1 MFRSQNDCDM
11 ITAPDD
17 NGVVASIPQ
26 EAVGDKQV
34 DQRWLLV
41 AVTALVTASLAGPAT
56 AAPTGNILGAN
67 SATAVANSYIV
78 VLKDTSGLRSEGVP
92 AAARR
97 LAERNG
103 GSIQFVYETALRGFA
118 TTMSESNA
126 RRLAADASVDY
137 VQQNQTLTATA
148 TQPNPPSW
156 GLDRIDQRNLP
167 LNNSYTYPST
177 ASAVH
182 AYVIDTGVRFTH
194 STFGGRATS
203 GIDTID
209 NDMDANDCHG
219 HGTHVAGTIGGTEYG
234 VAKGVQIVGVRVLNC
249 AGSGTT
255 AQVVGGIDWV
265 TANAIKP
272 AVANMSLGGG
282 PDPALDNATTNSIAS
297 GITYAVAAG
306 NGNIFGV
313 GQPACNYSPA
323 RVPTAVTVGAT
334 DITDL
339 RASFSNYGT
348 CVDIFAPGVNITSA
362 WNGSDNDTET
372 ISGTSMAAPHVA
384 GAAAMGLAFR
394 PNFTPQQIRDGLV
407 NRATNGVVINPGAGS
422 PNKLLYV
429 GR

>member
-1 MFRSQNDCDM
+1 VTS
-11 ITAPDD
+11 
-17 NGVVASIPQ
+17 
-26 EAVGDKQV
+26 
-34 DQRWLLV
+34 RWTSAGLLV

-118 TTMSESNA
+118 TTMSDSNA

>member
-1 MFRSQNDCDM
+1 MTS
-11 ITAPDD
+11 
-17 NGVVASIPQ
+17 
-26 EAVGDKQV
+26 
-34 DQRWLLV
+34 RWTSAGLLV

-97 LAERNG
+97 LAEHNG

-334 DITDL
+334 DITDR

-384 GAAAMGLAFR
+384 GAAALGLAFR

>member
-1 MFRSQNDCDM
+1 MFRSQNDRDM

-97 LAERNG
+97 LTERNG

-148 TQPNPPSW
+148 TQPNPSSW

-334 DITDL
+334 DITDR

-394 PNFTPQQIRDGLV
+394 PNFSPQQIRDGLV

>member
-1 MFRSQNDCDM
+1 MTS
-11 ITAPDD
+11 
-17 NGVVASIPQ
+17 
-26 EAVGDKQV
+26 
-34 DQRWLLV
+34 RWTSAGLLV

-126 RRLAADASVDY
+126 RRLAAEASVDY

-255 AQVVGGIDWV
+255 AQVIGGIDWV

-334 DITDL
+334 DITDR

-407 NRATNGVVINPGAGS
+407 NRATNGVVISPGAGS

>member
-1 MFRSQNDCDM
+1 MTS
-11 ITAPDD
+11 
-17 NGVVASIPQ
+17 
-26 EAVGDKQV
+26 
-34 DQRWLLV
+34 RWTSAGLLV

-167 LNNSYTYPST
+167 LNNSYTDPST

>member
-1 MFRSQNDCDM
+1 M

-97 LAERNG
+97 LTERNG

-334 DITDL
+334 DITDR

-394 PNFTPQQIRDGLV
+394 PNFSPQQIRDGLV
-407 NRATNGVVINPGAGS
+407 NRASNGVVINPGAGS

>member
-1 MFRSQNDCDM
+1 M

-97 LAERNG
+97 LTERNG

-148 TQPNPPSW
+148 TQPNPSSW

-334 DITDL
+334 DITDR

-394 PNFTPQQIRDGLV
+394 PNFSPQQIRDGLV